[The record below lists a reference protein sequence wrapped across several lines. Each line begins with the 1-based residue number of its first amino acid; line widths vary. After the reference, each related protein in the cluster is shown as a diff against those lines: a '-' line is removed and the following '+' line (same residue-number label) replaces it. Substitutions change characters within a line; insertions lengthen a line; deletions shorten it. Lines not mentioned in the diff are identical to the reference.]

1 MAVRVNQAWQSELAR
16 KDRLFTIT
24 H

>member
-16 KDRLFTIT
+16 KDHLFTIT